1 MKDFVLE
8 ASDLP
13 SMDAHLKGL
22 GWGNANRAER
32 LGDGNMNMTVR
43 AWDGDKPFILKQA
56 RPWVVKYP
64 QIAAP
69 IERAAVE
76 ARFYSLVASAPGVA
90 SRMPRLLGFD
100 EESHLLWLED
110 LGDFQSEVLTESAV
124 MELTAYLVA
133 LHAIK
138 VDALPNQAMR
148 ALNHEHQY
156 EFPLQTDNGLGF
168 EELAAPLLLDTEYC
182 AKVRA
187 LGQRYLADGKT
198 LLHGDFFPG
207 SWLNAAKGIAVIDPE
222 FCYLGDAE
230 YDLGIFLAHLEL
242 IDAGEFWQTVMAHY
256 SRPADWALAKR
267 YAGAEIMRRLIGVAQ
282 LPLKADFEK
291 KRQWLELSRELV
303 CL

>member
-1 MKDFVLE
+1 MKEFVLE
-8 ASDLP
+8 AGDLA

-22 GWGNANRAER
+22 GWGNVNRAER
-32 LGDGNMNMTVR
+32 IGDGNMNMTVR
-43 AWDGDKPFILKQA
+43 AWDGDKTFILKQA

-64 QIAAP
+64 HIAAP

-76 ARFYSLVASAPGVA
+76 ARFYSLVAATPGVA
-90 SRMPRLLGFD
+90 SRMPQLLGFD
-100 EESHLLWLED
+100 EESHLLRLED
-110 LGDFQSEVLTESAV
+110 LGDCSSEVLTEAAV
-124 MELTAYLVA
+124 IELTAYLVA
-133 LHAIK
+133 LHSIEVEAF
-138 VDALPNQAMR
+138 PNRAMR

-156 EFPLQTDNGLGF
+156 EFPLRSDNGLGF
-168 EELAAPLLLDTEYC
+168 EELASPLLADIEYC

-187 LGQRYLADGKT
+187 LGQRYLADGKA

-207 SWLNAAKGIAVIDPE
+207 SWLNTAVIDPE

-230 YDLGIFLAHLEL
+230 YDLGVFLAHLEL
-242 IDAGEFWQTVMAHY
+242 IGSGEFWQTVMTQY
-256 SRPADWALAKR
+256 SSPADWTLAKH

>member
-8 ASDLP
+8 AGDLA
-13 SMDAHLKGL
+13 SMHAHLREL
-22 GWGNANRAER
+22 GWGSVNRAER
-32 LGDGNMNMTVR
+32 IGDGNMNMTVR
-43 AWDGDKPFILKQA
+43 AWDGDKTFILKQA

-64 QIAAP
+64 HIAAP

-76 ARFYSLVASAPGVA
+76 ARFYSLVASTPGVA

-100 EESHLLWLED
+100 EASHLLKLED
-110 LGDFQSEVLTESAV
+110 LGDFGSLALTGAAV
-124 MELTAYLVA
+124 IELTAYLIA
-133 LHAIK
+133 LHGVEVEAF
-138 VDALPNQAMR
+138 PNRAMR

-156 EFPLQTDNGLGF
+156 EFPLRSDNGLGF
-168 EELAAPLLLDTEYC
+168 EALAAPLLSDTVYC

-187 LGQRYLADGKT
+187 LGQRYLADGST

-207 SWLNAAKGIAVIDPE
+207 SWLNTAVIDPE

-230 YDLGIFLAHLEL
+230 YDLGVFLAHLEF
-242 IDAGEFWQTVMAHY
+242 IGAGELWQTVMAHY
-256 SRPADWALAKR
+256 TRPVDWILAKR
-267 YAGAEIMRRLIGVAQ
+267 YAGVEIMRRLIGVAQ
-282 LPLKADFEK
+282 LPLQADFEK